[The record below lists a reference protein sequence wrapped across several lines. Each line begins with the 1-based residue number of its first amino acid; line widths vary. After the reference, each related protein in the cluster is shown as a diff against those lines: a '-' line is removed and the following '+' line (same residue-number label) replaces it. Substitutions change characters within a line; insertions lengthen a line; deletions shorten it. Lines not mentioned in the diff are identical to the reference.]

1 MAVVATLLATG
12 GVSEAKD
19 RTGEKAFHGDGT
31 LFRSYPMPLFIGR
44 WLECGYGVS
53 FGSFP
58 TGSEHEAEYEIGPL
72 PDRLDRN
79 FEVVLALD
87 GANVRLEEGWSAD
100 FVIEDAGGTVVLQ
113 SEDVDGGSWPGG
125 GFTHVFQML
134 PEWRKRRVSG
144 WEYIFSAPM
153 GGTNLRP
160 AAFKAQ
166 PGQRYRVKVRYS
178 PGTGA
183 PETQGHFEIRQPVS
197 M

>member
-1 MAVVATLLATG
+1 MAVVAALLATG

-19 RTGEKAFHGDGT
+19 RAGEKAFRGDGT

-44 WLECGYGVS
+44 WLECGYGVA

-87 GANVRLEEGWSAD
+87 GANGRLEEGWSAD
-100 FVIEDAGGTVVLQ
+100 FVIEDAGGTVVLR